1 MTFGQ
6 GGLACG
12 AARRPMRPWR
22 PRRGLPRKRD
32 ILPEPRRGDD
42 PLVIPRLQARR
53 LEVDGERY
61 YQVDG
66 LTLPSVSTILK
77 VIAKP
82 NLVAWARRTAL
93 ETVRE
98 LLEEG
103 LSVEVALSLAEVEPE
118 RVRDAAA
125 QRGGLAHEAIA
136 CALMGKAHP
145 SEWEP
150 WVKAARSFLADYGL
164 RLVAAEQV
172 LVSKRHG
179 FAGTCDLITC
189 GADGVLTL
197 VDWKTGGIWPEAA
210 LQLGAYAI
218 ALEEMTGRPVG
229 MAYVV
234 GLRERGYGEKRVFL
248 PLAREG
254 FLAALS
260 LWKALRGELY
270 E

>member
-1 MTFGQ
+1 VG
-6 GGLACG
+6 
-12 AARRPMRPWR
+12 
-22 PRRGLPRKRD
+22 
-32 ILPEPRRGDD
+32 E
-42 PLVIPRLQARR
+42 
-53 LEVDGERY
+53 ERY

-66 LTLPSVSTILK
+66 LTLPSVSTILR

-82 NLVAWARRTAL
+82 NLVSWARRTTL

-98 LLEEG
+98 LLGEG
-103 LSVEVALSLAEVEPE
+103 LSVEAALSLAEVEPE
-118 RVRDAAA
+118 RQRDAAA

-136 CALMGKAHP
+136 CALMGKP
-145 SEWEP
+145 YPPEWEP
-150 WVKAARSFLADYGL
+150 WVKAALRFLADYGL

-210 LQLGAYAI
+210 LQLGGYAI
-218 ALEEMTGRPVG
+218 AWEEMPGRPVG
-229 MAYVV
+229 EAYVV
-234 GLRERGYGEKRVFL
+234 GLRARGYEARRVNL
-248 PLAREG
+248 PLARRA
-254 FLAALS
+254 FLACLT
-260 LWKALRGELY
+260 LWRALRGELY

>member
-1 MTFGQ
+1 MG
-6 GGLACG
+6 
-12 AARRPMRPWR
+12 
-22 PRRGLPRKRD
+22 
-32 ILPEPRRGDD
+32 E
-42 PLVIPRLQARR
+42 
-53 LEVDGERY
+53 ERY

-66 LTLPSVSTILK
+66 LTLPSVSTVLK

-82 NLVAWARRTAL
+82 NLVSWARRTTL

-103 LSVEVALSLAEVEPE
+103 LSVETALALAEVEPE
-118 RVRDAAA
+118 RQRDAAA

-136 CALMGKAHP
+136 CALMGKAYP
-145 SEWEP
+145 SEWGP
-150 WVKAARSFLADYGL
+150 WVRGALSFLADYGL

-189 GADGVLTL
+189 GADGVLAL
-197 VDWKTGGIWPEAA
+197 ADWKTGGIWPEAA

-229 MAYVV
+229 EGFVV
-234 GLRERGYGEKRVFL
+234 GLREKGYEARRVNL
-248 PLAREG
+248 PLARRA
-254 FLAALS
+254 FLACLT
-260 LWKALRGELY
+260 LWRALRGELY

>member
-1 MTFGQ
+1 VTFEQ

-12 AARRPMRPWR
+12 VARRPMRSWR
-22 PRRGLPRKRD
+22 RGHPQKGDGLPRS
-32 ILPEPRRGDD
+32 RRGDD

-53 LEVDGERY
+53 VEIGQGRY
-61 YQVDG
+61 YEIGG
-66 LTLPSVSTILK
+66 LTIPAVSTVLA

-82 NLVAWARRTAL
+82 GLSAWGRRTAL
-93 ETVRE
+93 EAMKG
-98 LLEEG
+98 LLEAGADME
-103 LSVEVALSLAEVEPE
+103 EALALAEGEPE
-118 RVRDAAA
+118 RQRDLAAR
-125 QRGGLAHEAIA
+125 RGGLAHDAVA
-136 CALMGKAHP
+136 CALMGKP
-145 SEWEP
+145 YPPEWEP

-179 FAGTCDLITC
+179 FAGTCDLIAC

-218 ALEEMTGRPVG
+218 ALEEMTGLRVER
-229 MAYVV
+229 AYVV
-234 GLRERGYGEKRVFL
+234 RLWEAGYEARRVNL
-248 PLAREG
+248 SLARRG
-254 FLAALS
+254 FVGCLS

-270 E
+270 G

>member
-1 MTFGQ
+1 VPCEQ
-6 GGLACG
+6 RGLSCG
-12 AARRPMRPWR
+12 AARRPMRSWR
-22 PRRGLPRKRD
+22 PRRGLVQRGD
-32 ILPEPRRGDD
+32 IPPGPRRGDD
-42 PLVIPRLQARR
+42 PLAIPRLQARR
-53 LEVDGERY
+53 LEVGEERY
-61 YQVDG
+61 YRIGG
-66 LTLPSVSTILK
+66 LTLPSVSTVLS

-103 LSVEVALSLAEVEPE
+103 LSIEVALALAEVEPE
-118 RVRDAAA
+118 RQRDAAA

-136 CALMGKAHP
+136 CALTGKP
-145 SEWEP
+145 YPPEWEP

-172 LVSKRHG
+172 LVSKRYG

-229 MAYVV
+229 EAYVV
-234 GLRERGYGEKRVFL
+234 GLREKGYGEKRVFL
-248 PLAREG
+248 PQAREG
-254 FLAALS
+254 FLACLTLWRALQ
-260 LWKALRGELY
+260 GGLY

>member
-1 MTFGQ
+1 VPCEQ
-6 GGLACG
+6 RGLSCG
-12 AARRPMRPWR
+12 AARRPMRSWR
-22 PRRGLPRKRD
+22 PRRGLVQRGD
-32 ILPEPRRGDD
+32 IPPGPRRGDD
-42 PLVIPRLQARR
+42 PLAIPRLQARR
-53 LEVDGERY
+53 LEVGEERY
-61 YQVDG
+61 YRIGG
-66 LTLPSVSTILK
+66 LTLPSVSTVLR

-103 LSVEVALSLAEVEPE
+103 LSIEVALALAEVEPE
-118 RVRDAAA
+118 RQRDAAA
-125 QRGGLAHEAIA
+125 QRGGLAHDAIA
-136 CALMGKAHP
+136 CALMGKP
-145 SEWEP
+145 YPLEWEP
-150 WVKAARSFLADYGL
+150 WVKAALSFLADYGL

-229 MAYVV
+229 EAYVV
-234 GLRERGYGEKRVFL
+234 GLREKGYGEKRVFL
-248 PLAREG
+248 PQAREG
-254 FLAALS
+254 FLACLTLWRALQ
-260 LWKALRGELY
+260 GGLY

>member
-1 MTFGQ
+1 
-6 GGLACG
+6 
-12 AARRPMRPWR
+12 MRPWR
-22 PRRGLPRKRD
+22 PRRRGGVPFRQRKED
-32 ILPEPRRGDD
+32 G
-42 PLVIPRLQARR
+42 PLFIDTPRLQVRR
-53 LEVDGERY
+53 FTVGERHFY
-61 YQVDG
+61 EVNG
-66 LTLPSVSTILK
+66 VVVPSVSSILS

-93 ETVRE
+93 EKVRE
-98 LLEEG
+98 LLEGG
-103 LSVEVALSLAEVEPE
+103 LSVEVALSLAEMEPE
-118 RVRDAAA
+118 RVRDLAA
-125 QRGGLAHEAIA
+125 QRGGLAHDAIA
-136 CALMGKAHP
+136 CALMGKP
-145 SEWEP
+145 YPPEWEP

-229 MAYVV
+229 EAYVV
-234 GLRERGYGEKRVFL
+234 GLREKGYGEKRVFL
-248 PLAREG
+248 PQAREG
-254 FLAALS
+254 FLACLTLWRALQ
-260 LWKALRGELY
+260 GGLY